1 MPIFE
6 YRCTSCNTAFEELVL
21 SRSDTHVECPSC
33 GGTKVKPLVSRFA
46 ALTAS
51 PGASGFGECF
61 NRSAGICE
69 AGGGAMT

>member
-6 YRCTSCNTAFEELVL
+6 YRCAGCDTAFEELVL
-21 SRSDTHVECPSC
+21 SRSNARVKCPSC

-46 ALTAS
+46 ARTAS
-51 PGASGFGECF
+51 PGSAGECYS
-61 NRSAGICE
+61 RSAGICE

>member
-6 YRCTSCNTAFEELVL
+6 YRCARCNTAFEELVL
-21 SRSDTHVECPSC
+21 SRSDNQVQCPSC

-46 ALTAS
+46 ALSGST
-51 PGASGFGECF
+51 GASGVGECF